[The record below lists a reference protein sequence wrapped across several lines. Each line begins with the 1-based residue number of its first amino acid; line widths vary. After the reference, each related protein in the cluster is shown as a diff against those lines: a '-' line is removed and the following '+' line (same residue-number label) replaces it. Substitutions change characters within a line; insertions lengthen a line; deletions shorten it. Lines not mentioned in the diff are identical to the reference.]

1 MIVEV
6 LVGTVVEVVVGANV
20 VVTSE
25 ETTKQ
30 LLSVIKQLF
39 AVIKCVPLAELPLTI
54 YFKQKRPRSLNK
66 KIGF

>member
-1 MIVEV
+1 MIDEV
-6 LVGTVVEVVVGANV
+6 LVDADVVVR
-20 VVTSE
+20 SK

-54 YFKQKRPRSLNK
+54 NFKH
-66 KIGF
+66 